1 MNFNL
6 TFIGQMIAFGIF
18 VYLVMKHVWPPIL
31 AAMEERKKSIA
42 DGLSAAERASRDLDL
57 AKKKAGQELRE
68 AKQQAAD
75 LIDQANKRSSQ
86 IIDEAKEQARLE
98 GDRLL
103 TAAQS
108 EIEQEKNRVKEALRA
123 EVAAIAVAGA
133 EKILQSSIDANA
145 HSEMLDKLA
154 KEL

>member
-6 TFIGQMIAFGIF
+6 TFIGQMIAFGVF
-18 VYLVMKHVWPPIL
+18 VYLVMKYVWPPIL

-42 DGLSAAERASRDLDL
+42 EGLSAAERASRDLDL
-57 AKKKAGQELRE
+57 AKKKASKELRD
-68 AKQQAAD
+68 AKQQAAE
-75 LIDQANKRSSQ
+75 LIDQANKRSNQ

-103 TAAQS
+103 AAARS
-108 EIEQEKNRVKEALRA
+108 EIEQEKNRLKEALRA

>member
-6 TFIGQMIAFGIF
+6 TFIGQMIAFGVF
-18 VYLVMKHVWPPIL
+18 VYLVMKYVWPPIL
-31 AAMEERKKSIA
+31 AAMDERQKSIA

-57 AKKKAGQELRE
+57 AQKKAGQEMRE
-68 AKQQAAD
+68 AKQQAAE

-98 GDRLL
+98 GERLL
-103 TAAQS
+103 AAAQS

-133 EKILQSSIDANA
+133 EKILQTSIDENA